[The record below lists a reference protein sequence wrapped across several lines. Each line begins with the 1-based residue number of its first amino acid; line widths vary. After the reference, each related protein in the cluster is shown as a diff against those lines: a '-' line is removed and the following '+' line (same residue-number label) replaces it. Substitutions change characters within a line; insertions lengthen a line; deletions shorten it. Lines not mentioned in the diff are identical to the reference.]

1 MNMKTTVIGG
11 AVLIVI
17 LALGLFLIPASEKKL
32 DVADDGYT
40 FFEEKT
46 QAAEITVEYPSLENE
61 KVDATLDTIV
71 QDYVQDFKAAVQE
84 IGDSPVGRPYILVI
98 EDQEVYESPTTVG
111 VLLLVYQD
119 FGGAHGLPQLIG
131 LNFDKETGEEIL
143 LSDVL
148 ALVDITLEDLAGGA
162 TDYFAE
168 LLGDSFFSEGAEAV
182 EENFSSF
189 VVSDGEVLFYF
200 QPYQVAAYALGPQEY
215 KIEY

>member
-1 MNMKTTVIGG
+1 MNMKTIVIAGG
-11 AVLIVI
+11 VLIII
-17 LALGLFLIPASEKKL
+17 LALGLFLLPAPDKKSEI
-32 DVADDGYT
+32 VDDGYT

-46 QAAEITVEYPSLENE
+46 RTAEITIEYPSLENE
-61 KVDATLDTIV
+61 KVDASLDSIV
-71 QDYVQDFKAAVQE
+71 SDYVADFKIAVNE
-84 IGDSPVGRPYILVI
+84 IGESPVGRPYVLII

-131 LNFDKETGEEIL
+131 LNFDKETGEEIV

-148 ALVDITLEDLAGGA
+148 SLTNLTLEELAEDA
-162 TDYFAE
+162 TEYFAE
-168 LLGDSFFSEGAEAV
+168 LLGESFFPEGAEAA
-182 EENFSSF
+182 EENFGSF
-189 VVSDGEVLFYF
+189 IVDSGEVLFYF